1 MLLHRVSRALRD
13 PQDEL
18 WLSLDLSM
26 AQLKILFALH
36 FHGPTTI
43 GALAER
49 VGVKLPTISVTID
62 RLEHNGYVERQP
74 SGEDRRVVICQL
86 TPEGTRLIERLRE
99 ERRARIDQVV
109 TRLSDVEVRR
119 LRESLEPVMQALTE
133 LRANSQHV
141 TASSTGGGSSP

>member
-36 FHGPTTI
+36 FHGPATI

-62 RLEHNGYVERQP
+62 RLERNGYVERQS
-74 SGEDRRVVICQL
+74 SGEDRRVVICRL
-86 TPEGTRLIERLRE
+86 TPEGARLVERLRE

-109 TRLSDVEVRR
+109 AHLSDVEVRR
-119 LRESLEPVMQALTE
+119 LRESIEPVMQALAK
-133 LRANSQHV
+133 LR
-141 TASSTGGGSSP
+141 TAGQRATVSSTGGQPPQ